1 MADTYGS
8 RIMTGLINNAG
19 SRSLADAGE
28 GGGRV
33 KYWCETIEQAAA
45 SANDRIFLAVVPS
58 NARICGSSTVYWDD
72 LASSG
77 APTLDLGFSP
87 IRTADFTA
95 DDDGLNDGLD
105 VAAAAGSARVVK
117 NIADY
122 GKRAWEY
129 VNGLTA
135 DPKCDMYLIGTIK
148 DAATNQTGTVTL
160 ELFYTY
166 D

>member
-8 RIMTGLINNAG
+8 RIMTGLIN
-19 SRSLADAGE
+19 STTRSLADAGE

-33 KYWCETIEQAAA
+33 KAWVETIEQAAA

-58 NARICGSSTVYWDD
+58 NARILGDSTVYWDD

-77 APTLDLGFSP
+77 SPTLDLGFTP

-95 DDDGLNDGLD
+95 DDDALNDGLD
-105 VAAAAGSARVVK
+105 VATAAGSSRVVK
-117 NIADY
+117 DIANI

-148 DAATNQTGTVTL
+148 DAATNQTGTITL
-160 ELFYTY
+160 ELYYTY